1 VSSYDDPRWYEEP
14 EQNNSN
20 PSLRQHPASDD
31 FNPPPPV
38 ERLDNNAF
46 MRHQASGPGPYPAPN
61 HRYKRAFAQGVVT
74 IVLLVIAFLGGW
86 FGRQGF
92 TNTFIS
98 SNQSQSYSNLI
109 QQAWSDIDQNYVDR
123 KAVNYKQMS
132 YQAVRAML
140 DVLHDTGHT
149 RFLTPADVQAENQD
163 LSGIIHGGIGIT
175 LPSDENPKQF
185 IILSIIPG
193 SPAEK
198 AGLKRG
204 DIIVAVNG
212 VSTAGKSSS
221 NIHSLIDGK
230 AGTSVTITLQRPS
243 THETLT
249 KTLIR
254 TDITLPNVILHY
266 IPEDHIAHIQIVQFA
281 SGVSDQLKTT
291 LKQAQK
297 LGATGIILDLRDDP
311 GGYLQEAVDTASEFI
326 AHGNV
331 LLEQDSKG
339 QRTPYPVNGDPV
351 NTSIPIVVLVNNH
364 TASAAEIVSGAL
376 QDANRG
382 IIMGEKTFGTGTVL
396 EEFSLS
402 DGSAILLGTREW
414 LTPKGHF
421 IRNLGISPNIQ
432 VVLNAKIAPITP
444 DDENAGHL
452 TEQQILKS
460 GDTQVVAAIR
470 YLETHKTTSTGSSQ
484 GSLVQAQP
492 TTENQLALELSL
504 FPAAA

>member
-1 VSSYDDPRWYEEP
+1 MSSYDDPRWYEEP

-46 MRHQASGPGPYPAPN
+46 TRHPAPGQGPYPAPN
-61 HRYKRAFAQGVVT
+61 HRYRRAFAQGVVT
-74 IVLLVIAFLGGW
+74 IALLIIAFLGGW

-98 SNQSQSYSNLI
+98 SNQSQSYANLI

-123 KAVNYKQMS
+123 KAVNYQQMS
-132 YQAVRAML
+132 YQSIRAML

-149 RFLTPADVQAENQD
+149 RFLTPADVRSENQQ
-163 LSGIIHGGIGIT
+163 LSGTFTGIGIYLRQDPT
-175 LPSDENPKQF
+175 TKQL
-185 IILSIIPG
+185 IITSTIPG
-193 SPAEK
+193 APAEK
-198 AGLKRG
+198 AGFKRG
-204 DIIVAVNG
+204 DILLAVDG
-212 VSTAGKSSS
+212 HSVAGKDISAVS
-221 NIHSLIDGK
+221 SLIQGK
-230 AGTSVTITLQRPS
+230 SGTSVSISVRRPS
-243 THETLT
+243 TQQTLT
-249 KTLIR
+249 IKVLR
-254 TDITLPNVILHY
+254 EQITVPNVILHY
-266 IPEDHIAHIQIVQFA
+266 ISEDHIAHIQIVQFA

-291 LKQAQK
+291 LNQAQK

-351 NTSIPIVVLVNNH
+351 NTSIPIVVLVNNN

-376 QDANRG
+376 QDDNRG

-444 DDENAGHL
+444 EDENAGHL
-452 TEQQILKS
+452 AEQQILKS

-492 TTENQLALELSL
+492 TAENQLALEFSL